1 MWRRLA
7 LSCSI
12 CLSMSERVVRR
23 RPFLSTRVLRLAVVG
38 LALSGALP
46 WSSTLALMVGRHFP
60 ARDAGLPQPG
70 PSRAAI
76 AAASRLRAAA
86 VDTAVP
92 VIRGPWRC
100 RFFFERCGMAGA
112 GCRVGRPAACV
123 RSDEQKEAVRYLTG
137 DERIRAVV
145 G

>member
-12 CLSMSERVVRR
+12 CSSMSERVVRR
-23 RPFLSTRVLRLAVVG
+23 RPFLSMRVLRLAVVG
-38 LALSGALP
+38 LPLSGALP

-60 ARDAGLPQPG
+60 ARDAGLPQHG

-92 VIRGPWRC
+92 LIRALGGVAFSSNDVAWREPAAV
-100 RFFFERCGMAGA
+100 RAG
-112 GCRVGRPAACV
+112 RRPASVAH
-123 RSDEQKEAVRYLTG
+123 
-137 DERIRAVV
+137 
-145 G
+145 

>member
-1 MWRRLA
+1 M
-7 LSCSI
+7 CSFGLELLDLFVNVGEGGPTTPLFVHA
-12 CLSMSERVVRR
+12 CSPVGGGGACPERG
-23 RPFLSTRVLRLAVVG
+23 SAVVFNVG
-38 LALSGALP
+38 LDG
-46 WSSTLALMVGRHFP
+46 GRHFP

-100 RFFFERCGMAGA
+100 RFFFERCWLA
-112 GCRVGRPAACV
+112 
-123 RSDEQKEAVRYLTG
+123 
-137 DERIRAVV
+137 
-145 G
+145 

>member
-12 CLSMSERVVRR
+12 CSSMSERVVRR
-23 RPFLSTRVLRLAVVG
+23 RPFLSMRVLRLAVVG

-92 VIRGPWRC
+92 VIRGPWRG
-100 RFFFERCGMAGA
+100 RFFFERLGDGVSRLPCWQAG
-112 GCRVGRPAACV
+112 GLRPFGRAEGSGSLPD
-123 RSDEQKEAVRYLTG
+123 RG
-137 DERIRAVV
+137 
-145 G
+145 